1 MKKGVLRT
9 VLTLLLVAAF
19 MAALYFLVGRP
30 MIKLVGDPEKLD
42 QFVKSKGALGLII
55 FGLFVFV
62 QTMSTCIPGLPFYLA
77 SGYLLGGF
85 KGALL
90 CDAFATLGNT
100 AAFLLGK
107 KFGRSFLCYL
117 FPEDKLRHVE
127 EIVEKGNPKL
137 IHVLFMLFPLP
148 KDTYAWLGYYSEESV
163 IMWIIITFIARFP
176 HIFIY
181 TYGGEKLLSNQY
193 GILIAGGV
201 FAVVLYAVV
210 LVILKKMKKKS
221 NTEKQE

>member
-19 MAALYFLVGRP
+19 LAALYFLVGKP
-30 MIKLVGDPEKLD
+30 MINLVGDPEKLNE
-42 QFVKSKGALGLII
+42 FVESRGTLGLII

-90 CDAFATLGNT
+90 CDFFATLGNT

-117 FPEDKLRHVE
+117 FPEDKLRKVE
-127 EIVEKGNPKL
+127 EIIEKGNPKL
-137 IHVLFMLFPLP
+137 IHILFMLFPLP
-148 KDTYAWLGYYSEESV
+148 KDTYAWLGYYSEESLPL
-163 IMWIIITFIARFP
+163 WLIITFIARFP
-176 HIFIY
+176 HIFLY
-181 TYGGEKLLSNQY
+181 TFGGEKLMSNSY
-193 GILIAGGV
+193 GVLIAGGA
-201 FAVVLYAVV
+201 FAVILYAVV
-210 LVILKKMKKKS
+210 LVILKKMKKKNS
-221 NTEKQE
+221 

>member
-19 MAALYFLVGRP
+19 LVALYFLVGKP
-30 MIKLVGDPEKLD
+30 MINLVGDPEKLNE
-42 QFVKSKGALGLII
+42 FVESRGTLGLII

-90 CDAFATLGNT
+90 CDFFATLGNT

-107 KFGRSFLCYL
+107 KFGRGFLCYL
-117 FPEDKLRHVE
+117 FPEDKLKHVE
-127 EIVEKGNPKL
+127 EIIDKGNPKL
-137 IHVLFMLFPLP
+137 IHILFMLFPLP
-148 KDTYAWLGYYSEESV
+148 KDTYAWLGYYSEESLP
-163 IMWIIITFIARFP
+163 MWLIITFIARFP
-176 HIFIY
+176 HIFLY
-181 TYGGEKLLSNQY
+181 TFGGEKIMSNSY
-193 GILIAGGV
+193 GVLIAGGA
-201 FAVVLYAVV
+201 FAVILYAVV
-210 LVILKKMKKKS
+210 LVILKKMKKKNS
-221 NTEKQE
+221 

>member
-19 MAALYFLVGRP
+19 LAALYFLVGRP
-30 MIKLVGDPEKLD
+30 MISLVGDPEKLD
-42 QFVKSKGALGLII
+42 EFVREKGTLGLII

-90 CDAFATLGNT
+90 CDFFATLGNT

-117 FPEDKLRHVE
+117 FPEDKLRKVE

-137 IHVLFMLFPLP
+137 IHIMFMLFPLP
-148 KDTYAWLGYYSEESV
+148 KDTYAWLGYYSEETLP
-163 IMWIIITFIARFP
+163 MWLVITFIARFP
-176 HIFIY
+176 HIFLY
-181 TYGGEKLLSNQY
+181 TFGGEKLMSNSY

-201 FAVVLYAVV
+201 FAVILYAVV
-210 LVILKKMKKKS
+210 LVILKKLKKKNS
-221 NTEKQE
+221 